1 MVFISKKRRKDPKI
15 QTSFRGRSYRYYN
28 KNDFQQ
34 SLVNLDW
41 SDYFSSTS
49 SDEAW
54 ELLEKKIKLVLD
66 RSCPIRNFR
75 INKVK
80 ENWLPNEVLDKTLSF
95 TKHITNT
102 IKMASH
108 KVYLL
113 TKIRPYLTDKACL
126 NVYKTMVLPYI
137 EYGDII
143 YGGTNVSLKLSLNLL
158 SSTNT
163 LDVHREA
170 KLNLLKDRR
179 DSHLVT
185 LMFQRAYD
193 TEYVDDRELPTRL
206 HDNKTLTVPRPNN
219 SVFTKSVCFRGATMW
234 NDLDP
239 SFKQISN
246 IKSFKA
252 KQKILLRH
260 KLT

>member
-1 MVFISKKRRKDPKI
+1 MIFASQHKHKNLQTRTLEISNRKLD
-15 QTSFRGRSYRYYN
+15 
-28 KNDFQQ
+28 
-34 SLVNLDW
+34 LVQ
-41 SDYFSSTS
+41 DYKY
-49 SDEAW
+49 
-54 ELLEKKIKLVLD
+54 LGVI
-66 RSCPIRNFR
+66 
-75 INKVK
+75 
-80 ENWLPNEVLDKTLSF
+80 LDKTLSF

-143 YGGTNVSLKLSLNLL
+143 YGGTNVSLLIKLQRIQNRGLKLSLNLL

-260 KLT
+260 KITWISSYWEPVAPSPFITHTPMFIAYQFLYKSILYYCQFSI